1 MQTIASKQSQ
11 DLVSSSV
18 RLDDDELDSKIAC
31 NNYELAPLLL
41 CQSSNDFYQSVPS
54 NNKSAITT
62 ITSTNCSRSKTKGSG
77 FKLNKNLFQNLN
89 SMDYFNNSL
98 WKNVVNK
105 KNFSSESMMRSLA
118 DDTLKEQQKIRFDRK
133 QKTSLNRNT
142 SNQDENSVDLY
153 VTNAN
158 SLADKTRFKSSIKSF
173 GKFRIKPNMSLKS
186 EISKIQKQSKLNQFN
201 NANAINEAIS
211 ITSTNTNNLTANNGT
226 LTNPDTIY
234 TKLLAGKSSLN
245 LKSEINVQRKPF
257 NREKTNINLFKEP
270 AIETSSENNNN
281 YNKDKPFKS
290 NFPSKATKLPFLF
303 NKTDSQIIMPQ
314 KYLESLEVKKISPV
328 NKYNIYDFAEIFD
341 STSQLFVDFD
351 NNRLFL
357 PELNATDNNKNE
369 KKSRHSESFD
379 LNLKFEQF
387 CLNDYSNDYST
398 DNENKMKSNS
408 NSSLLQ
414 GNLKLTNRNFIIK
427 NKFFLTKVKH
437 YLMIQFIII

>member
-153 VTNAN
+153 VTNH
-158 SLADKTRFKSSIKSF
+158 L
-173 GKFRIKPNMSLKS
+173 
-186 EISKIQKQSKLNQFN
+186 EI
-201 NANAINEAIS
+201 E
-211 ITSTNTNNLTANNGT
+211 
-226 LTNPDTIY
+226 
-234 TKLLAGKSSLN
+234 
-245 LKSEINVQRKPF
+245 
-257 NREKTNINLFKEP
+257 
-270 AIETSSENNNN
+270 
-281 YNKDKPFKS
+281 
-290 NFPSKATKLPFLF
+290 
-303 NKTDSQIIMPQ
+303 
-314 KYLESLEVKKISPV
+314 
-328 NKYNIYDFAEIFD
+328 DFVE
-341 STSQLFVDFD
+341 
-351 NNRLFL
+351 
-357 PELNATDNNKNE
+357 
-369 KKSRHSESFD
+369 
-379 LNLKFEQF
+379 
-387 CLNDYSNDYST
+387 
-398 DNENKMKSNS
+398 
-408 NSSLLQ
+408 
-414 GNLKLTNRNFIIK
+414 
-427 NKFFLTKVKH
+427 
-437 YLMIQFIII
+437 